1 MSQRET
7 IGSTFDAIAIDTH
20 RLFLAHCIAAV
31 IGSAALWIRLGPE
44 YSSPTY
50 HRAGGTILLVTLGA
64 WLPYALSWAI
74 VRKLLPGRGIALG
87 FVICLAVVCVISCLA
102 YLGLLGI
109 PPHTIGISV
118 ATAAALA
125 ILALSCAALGRRMPS
140 SNKSLE
146 RTREG

>member
-1 MSQRET
+1 M
-7 IGSTFDAIAIDTH
+7 FDSIAIDMH

-31 IGSAALWIRLGPE
+31 TASAALWIRLGPE

-50 HRAGGTILLVTLGA
+50 HRAGGTILVVTLGA

-74 VRKLLPGRGIALG
+74 ARKLLPGRGVALG
-87 FVICLAVVCVISCLA
+87 FAICLATVCVISCLA

-118 ATAAALA
+118 ATAVTL
-125 ILALSCAALGRRMPS
+125 ILLVLCCAAFGRRMPS

-146 RTREG
+146 RTRDR

>member
-20 RLFLAHCIAAV
+20 RLFVAHCIAAV
-31 IGSAALWIRLGPE
+31 IASAALWIRLGPE

-74 VRKLLPGRGIALG
+74 ARTLLPGRGTALWFAIG
-87 FVICLAVVCVISCLA
+87 LAAVCVISCIA
-102 YLGLLGI
+102 YVGLLGI
-109 PPHTIGISV
+109 PPHTVGISM
-118 ATAAALA
+118 ATATALA
-125 ILALSCAALGRRMPS
+125 ILALCCAAFGRRVPT
-140 SNKSLE
+140 SNNSLE
-146 RTREG
+146 RTRER